1 MNLQLNEWTE
11 NDYLEFVGFLK
22 MQADEKYRN
31 FHSSLVPNAE
41 KSGILG
47 IRMPRLR
54 EIGKEISKGN
64 ARSFLAV
71 SRSELYE
78 ERMVRGIVTG
88 LIKTKDFDDFTA
100 LVDNFAT
107 EVDNWAICD
116 CFCAGLKEVKKY
128 KSKFFSYIQT
138 YLDSNDDWKIRIA
151 LVIMLDYYL
160 DNEYID
166 EVLRRC
172 DSVKSTYYYVSMAKA
187 WLVATAVAKC
197 KDKTMEY
204 LHNNSLDDETFNKA
218 IQKCIESR
226 RIDDDT
232 KAYLRTLK
240 RAKM

>member
-1 MNLQLNEWTE
+1 MNLKLNEWTDG
-11 NDYLEFVGFLK
+11 DYLEFVGFLK
-22 MQADEKYRN
+22 TQADEKYRS

-41 KSGILG
+41 KSDILG

-54 EIGKEISKGN
+54 EIGREISKGN
-64 ARSFLAV
+64 ARSFLDV
-71 SRSELYE
+71 SKPELYE

-100 LVDNFAT
+100 LVDNFAD

-128 KSKFFSYIQT
+128 KDRFFCYIQK
-138 YLDSNDDWKIRIA
+138 YLDSKDDWKIRIA
-151 LVIMLDYYL
+151 LVVMLDYYL
-160 DNEYID
+160 DNKYID
-166 EVLRRC
+166 EVLKRC

-197 KDKTMEY
+197 RDKTMEY

-226 RIDDDT
+226 RIDEQT

-240 RAKM
+240 RKKV

>member
-1 MNLQLNEWTE
+1 MNLQLNEWTDS
-11 NDYLEFVGFLK
+11 DYFEFVGFLK
-22 MQADEKYRN
+22 TQADEKYRN

-41 KSGILG
+41 KSDILG

-54 EIGKEISKGN
+54 EIGKEVSKGN
-64 ARSFLAV
+64 ARSFLDV
-71 SRSELYE
+71 SKSELYE

-100 LVDNFAT
+100 LVDNFAD

-116 CFCAGLKEVKKY
+116 CFCAGLNEIKKY
-128 KSKFFSYIQT
+128 KSEFFGYIQKF
-138 YLDSNDDWKIRIA
+138 LESKDDWKIRIA
-151 LVIMLDYYL
+151 LVVMLDYYL

-166 EVLRRC
+166 EVLKRC

-187 WLVATAVAKC
+187 WLVSTALAKY
-197 KDKTMEY
+197 KDRTMEY

-226 RIDDDT
+226 RIDEQT

-240 RAKM
+240 RKK

>member
-1 MNLQLNEWTE
+1 MNLQLNEWTDS
-11 NDYLEFVGFLK
+11 DYLEFVGFLK
-22 MQADEKYRN
+22 TQADEKYRN

-41 KSGILG
+41 KSDILG

-54 EIGKEISKGN
+54 EIGKEVSKGN
-64 ARSFLAV
+64 ARSFLDV
-71 SRSELYE
+71 SKSELYE

-100 LVDNFAT
+100 LVDNFSD
-107 EVDNWAICD
+107 EVDNWEICD

-128 KSKFFSYIQT
+128 KGEFFGYIQKF
-138 YLDSNDDWKIRIA
+138 LDSKNDWKIRIA
-151 LVIMLDYYL
+151 LVVMLDYYL
-160 DNEYID
+160 EDEYID
-166 EVLRRC
+166 DVLKRC

-187 WLVATAVAKC
+187 WLVSTALAKC
-197 KDKTMEY
+197 KDRTMDY

-226 RIDDDT
+226 RIDDET

-240 RAKM
+240 RKK

>member
-1 MNLQLNEWTE
+1 MNLILNEWTQS
-11 NDYLEFVGFLK
+11 DYLEFVGFLK
-22 MQADEKYRN
+22 TQADEKYRN

-41 KSGILG
+41 KSDILG

-54 EIGKEISKGN
+54 EIGKGISKGN

-71 SRSELYE
+71 SKPELYE

-88 LIKTKDFDDFTA
+88 LIKTNDFADFTA
-100 LVDNFAT
+100 LVDNFAD

-128 KSKFFSYIQT
+128 KGEFFGHIQK
-138 YLDSNDDWKIRIA
+138 YLDSKDDWKIRIA
-151 LVIMLDYYL
+151 LVVMLDYYL
-160 DNEYID
+160 EDEYID
-166 EVLRRC
+166 EVLKRC

-197 KDKTMEY
+197 RDRTMEY
-204 LHNNSLDDETFNKA
+204 LHNNSLNDETFNKA

-226 RIDDDT
+226 RIDEQT
-232 KAYLRTLK
+232 KTYLRTLK
-240 RAKM
+240 RKTS

>member
-1 MNLQLNEWTE
+1 MNLKLNEWTDG
-11 NDYLEFVGFLK
+11 DYLEFVGFLK
-22 MQADEKYRN
+22 TQADEKYRS

-41 KSGILG
+41 KSDILG

-54 EIGKEISKGN
+54 EIGREISKGN
-64 ARSFLAV
+64 ARSFLDV
-71 SRSELYE
+71 SKPELYE

-88 LIKTKDFDDFTA
+88 LIKTEDFDDFTA
-100 LVDNFAT
+100 LVDNFAD

-128 KSKFFSYIQT
+128 KDRFFGYIQKF
-138 YLDSNDDWKIRIA
+138 LDSKDDWKIRIA
-151 LVIMLDYYL
+151 LVVMLDYYL

-166 EVLRRC
+166 EVLKRC

-187 WLVATAVAKC
+187 WLVATALAKC
-197 KDKTMEY
+197 KDKTMDY

-226 RIDDDT
+226 RIDGQT
-232 KAYLRTLK
+232 KLYLRTLK
-240 RAKM
+240 RKKV